1 MISEWMRERRLLGCQ
16 QHSWYVACVTQSTR
30 YSQLHITMLCHSLP
44 KKKEHVRH
52 HQVLCAAVRFAYTR
66 TASNSKRYLP
76 ESSKRIK
83 ENILAYIYIY
93 HRNSH
98 PFARSQYKIQ
108 FGLLWYFCYIF
119 SFFFFSCLSHI
130 LYLNLLVLQSI
141 VFRYQ
146 EKKEKERL
154 EYTIHVWE
162 KDILTKIGVSV
173 KHETRESPRN
183 IIVREKSTNAKKME
197 QNTHTHTN

>member
-83 ENILAYIYIY
+83 ENILAYIYIPPQFSPICTLTIQ
-93 HRNSH
+93 NSIWLIMV
-98 PFARSQYKIQ
+98 F
-108 FGLLWYFCYIF
+108 LLYIYFL
-119 SFFFFSCLSHI
+119 FFSCSHTFSLSI
-130 LYLNLLVLQSI
+130 FWFFNLSCLDIRRKRKKSVSSTQ
-141 VFRYQ
+141 YTY
-146 EKKEKERL
+146 EKKIYWQK
-154 EYTIHVWE
+154 
-162 KDILTKIGVSV
+162 
-173 KHETRESPRN
+173 
-183 IIVREKSTNAKKME
+183 
-197 QNTHTHTN
+197 